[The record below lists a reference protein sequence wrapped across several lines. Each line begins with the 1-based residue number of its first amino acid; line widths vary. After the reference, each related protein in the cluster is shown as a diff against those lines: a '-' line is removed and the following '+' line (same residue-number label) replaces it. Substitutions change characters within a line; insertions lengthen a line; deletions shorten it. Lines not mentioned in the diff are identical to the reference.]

1 MRGLSL
7 FVFIVEGEALQCQY
21 ERAET
26 TPCGYA
32 PVTFF
37 VTDLLPRVAKICN
50 SQAGAVP
57 EYAEKEADPHLQP
70 HVFGDLRADVT
81 KMPKKMRQRRSTQN
95 A

>member
-1 MRGLSL
+1 MGELGL
-7 FVFIVEGEALQCQY
+7 
-21 ERAET
+21 
-26 TPCGYA
+26 PHCGYA

-50 SQAGAVP
+50 RQAGAAP

-70 HVFGDLRADVT
+70 HVSGILGSLLQKCR
-81 KMPKKMRQRRSTQN
+81 KKMRQRRSAQN

>member
-37 VTDLLPRVAKICN
+37 VTDFCFRVAKICN
-50 SQAGAVP
+50 RQAGAAP
-57 EYAEKEADPHLQP
+57 EYAEKGVDPHLQT
-70 HVFGDLRADVT
+70 HVSGILGSLLQKCR
-81 KMPKKMRQRRSTQN
+81 KK
-95 A
+95 

>member
-7 FVFIVEGEALQCQY
+7 VVFIVEGGAPRCQY

-50 SQAGAVP
+50 RQAGAVP
-57 EYAEKEADPHLQP
+57 EYAEKGVDPHLQT
-70 HVFGDLRADVT
+70 HVSGILGSLLQ
-81 KMPKKMRQRRSTQN
+81 K
-95 A
+95 